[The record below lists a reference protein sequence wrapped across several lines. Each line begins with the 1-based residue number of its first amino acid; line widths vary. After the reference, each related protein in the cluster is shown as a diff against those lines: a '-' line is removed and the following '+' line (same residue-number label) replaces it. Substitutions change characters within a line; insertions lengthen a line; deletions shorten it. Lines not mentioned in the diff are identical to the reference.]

1 MATETEYYNYQ
12 TNFNSINKGII
23 TQSSS
28 RNKAKKNMYFT
39 PINDQIKENKTNFV
53 EHLLCF
59 SDEDE
64 DTKEDE
70 VKLEDENL
78 KRRENKSISNQSE
91 NGVKTCKS
99 FVGFKEKNLPNP
111 MQENTEDKNDSNNEP
126 NIIFNRNNRALSIK
140 LKKMCRIF
148 ENEINSYTNTEN
160 ISDFYEYTNNCF
172 KKILELP
179 PKRDLKESE
188 YVNISFNNDKKT
200 LIFDLDET
208 LIHCIGEIKENDA
221 QQNYHKSVDITLPTK
236 KTIKVGINIR
246 PFLYESLDILKE
258 HYNLI
263 LYTASHQSYTD
274 GVLKIIDPE
283 KKYFK
288 YRLFRYNCTQIKM
301 DNSTFYIKNLD
312 IFKNIDL
319 KDLIIIDNS
328 VLSFAYHLDNGV
340 PILPY
345 YQGNEDNE
353 LKILTYYLIFIYHD
367 KDLRESNNNYI
378 NLRKLLKSVEEDRE
392 KKNKKKIEKIKKKI
406 FKYQK
411 KFTVNEE
418 NEDMVKKSII

>member
-1 MATETEYYNYQ
+1 
-12 TNFNSINKGII
+12 
-23 TQSSS
+23 
-28 RNKAKKNMYFT
+28 MYFT

-111 MQENTEDKNDSNNEP
+111 MQENTEDKNDSNDEP

-208 LIHCIGEIKENDA
+208 LIHCQTKNIKKMMLN
-221 QQNYHKSVDITLPTK
+221 
-236 KTIKVGINIR
+236 
-246 PFLYESLDILKE
+246 
-258 HYNLI
+258 
-263 LYTASHQSYTD
+263 
-274 GVLKIIDPE
+274 KII
-283 KKYFK
+283 
-288 YRLFRYNCTQIKM
+288 
-301 DNSTFYIKNLD
+301 
-312 IFKNIDL
+312 
-319 KDLIIIDNS
+319 
-328 VLSFAYHLDNGV
+328 
-340 PILPY
+340 
-345 YQGNEDNE
+345 
-353 LKILTYYLIFIYHD
+353 
-367 KDLRESNNNYI
+367 I
-378 NLRKLLKSVEEDRE
+378 NLL
-392 KKNKKKIEKIKKKI
+392 I
-406 FKYQK
+406 
-411 KFTVNEE
+411 
-418 NEDMVKKSII
+418 

>member
-39 PINDQIKENKTNFV
+39 PINGKIKENNTNFV
-53 EHLLCF
+53 EHLLNF

-111 MQENTEDKNDSNNEP
+111 MQENTEDKNDSNDEP

-208 LIHCIGEIKENDA
+208 LIHCIGEIKESDA

>member
-1 MATETEYYNYQ
+1 MATETEFYNYQ
-12 TNFNSINKGII
+12 TNINSINKGII

-39 PINDQIKENKTNFV
+39 PINDQIKENNTNFV

-70 VKLEDENL
+70 AKLEDENQ
-78 KRRENKSISNQSE
+78 KRRENKSLSNQSE

-99 FVGFKEKNLPNP
+99 FIGFKEKNHSNL
-111 MQENTEDKNDSNNEP
+111 ESTEDNNDSNNEP

-160 ISDFYEYTNNCF
+160 ISDFYEYTNNCLE
-172 KKILELP
+172 KILELP

-221 QQNYHKSVDITLPTK
+221 HQNYQKSVDITLPTK

-288 YRLFRYNCTQIKM
+288 YRLFRNNCTQIKEK
-301 DNSTFYIKNLD
+301 NSTYYIKNLD
-312 IFKNIDL
+312 ILKNFDL

-345 YQGNEDNE
+345 YKGNEDNE

-367 KDLRESNNNYI
+367 EDLRESNKIYI

-411 KFTVNEE
+411 KFVINEQ

>member
-1 MATETEYYNYQ
+1 MATETEFYNYN
-12 TNFNSINKGII
+12 TNSNTINKGII
-23 TQSSS
+23 KQSSS
-28 RNKAKKNMYFT
+28 KNKIKKNMFFT
-39 PINDQIKENKTNFV
+39 PINGKIKENNTNFV
-53 EHLLCF
+53 EHLLNF

-70 VKLEDENL
+70 TKIEDENK
-78 KRRENKSISNQSE
+78 KRREKKSISNQSE

-99 FVGFKEKNLPNP
+99 FVNFKENNHSNP
-111 MQENTEDKNDSNNEP
+111 IFKNTEEKNSNDEP
-126 NIIFNRNNRALSIK
+126 NVIFNRNNRAFSIK

-160 ISDFYEYTNNCF
+160 ISDFYEYTNNCLE
-172 KKILELP
+172 KILELP
-179 PKRDLKESE
+179 PKQDLKESE
-188 YVNISFNNDKKT
+188 YVNFSFNNDKKT

-208 LIHCIGEIKENDA
+208 LIHCIGEIKENNTK
-221 QQNYHKSVDITLPTK
+221 QKYQESVDITLPTK

-274 GVLKIIDPE
+274 GVLKLIDPE

-288 YRLFRYNCTQIKM
+288 YRLFRYNCTQIKIN
-301 DNSTFYIKNLD
+301 NSTYYIKNLD
-312 IFKNIDL
+312 ILKNFNL

-345 YQGNEDNE
+345 YEGNEDNE

-367 KDLRESNNNYI
+367 NDLRESNNNYI
-378 NLRKLLKSVEEDRE
+378 NLRKLLKSVYEDYKNRE
-392 KKNKKKIEKIKKKI
+392 KKNEKKIENIKNKI

-411 KFTVNEE
+411 KFVIKEK
-418 NEDMVKKSII
+418 VKKVVI

>member
-1 MATETEYYNYQ
+1 MATETEFYNYN
-12 TNFNSINKGII
+12 TNRNTINKGII
-23 TQSSS
+23 KQSSS
-28 RNKAKKNMYFT
+28 KNKIKKNMFFT
-39 PINDQIKENKTNFV
+39 PINGKIKENNTNFV
-53 EHLLCF
+53 EHLLNF

-70 VKLEDENL
+70 TKIEDENK
-78 KRRENKSISNQSE
+78 KRREKKSISNQSE

-99 FVGFKEKNLPNP
+99 FVNFKENNHSNP
-111 MQENTEDKNDSNNEP
+111 IFKNTEEKNSNDEP
-126 NIIFNRNNRALSIK
+126 NVIFNRNNRAFSIK

-160 ISDFYEYTNNCF
+160 ISDFYEYTNNCLE
-172 KKILELP
+172 KILELP
-179 PKRDLKESE
+179 PKQDLKESE
-188 YVNISFNNDKKT
+188 YVNFSFNNDKKT

-208 LIHCIGEIKENDA
+208 LIHCIGEIKENNTK
-221 QQNYHKSVDITLPTK
+221 QKYQESVDITLPTK

-274 GVLKIIDPE
+274 GVLKLIDPE

-288 YRLFRYNCTQIKM
+288 YRLFRYNCTQIKIN
-301 DNSTFYIKNLD
+301 NSTYYIKNLD
-312 IFKNIDL
+312 ILKNFNL

-345 YQGNEDNE
+345 YEGNEDNE

-367 KDLRESNNNYI
+367 NDLRESNNNYI
-378 NLRKLLKSVEEDRE
+378 NLRKLLKSVYEDYKNRE
-392 KKNKKKIEKIKKKI
+392 KKNEKKIENIKNKI

-411 KFTVNEE
+411 KFVIKEK
-418 NEDMVKKSII
+418 VKKVVI